1 MQENDNDIVRGLGFV
16 TLYAAYLEEQIDSLR
31 HTLSAVQKVDDREH
45 KWPISVRIDK
55 IKEIVS
61 TFEFEERNELLQ
73 NLNIAKILLDRR
85 NEVVHGRIYA
95 NFDRDDT
102 LKSGRPN
109 VPERTID
116 AKELYDLANEFMG
129 LRNEIYRPMVFK
141 IPRALS
147 LKK

>member
-61 TFEFEERNELLQ
+61 TFEFEDRNELLQ
-73 NLNIAKILLDRR
+73 NLNIAKILLDRQ

-109 VPERTID
+109 VPERTIE

-141 IPRALS
+141 IPRAMS

>member
-61 TFEFEERNELLQ
+61 TFEFEDRNELLQ

-109 VPERTID
+109 VPERTIE

-141 IPRALS
+141 IPRAMS